1 MQVNPNR
8 FYWITMEVGDW
19 KRRGRCSHLKMKRLE
34 TDSPSHVI
42 QFFDFESH
50 RQIEGTL
57 VEEGEDHMLF
67 SIGGEK
73 FYRFEEFKG

>member
-1 MQVNPNR
+1 MEISPNR

-19 KRRGRCSHLKMKRLE
+19 KRRGRCSHLKMKQLDSE
-34 TDSPSHVI
+34 SPSHVI

-57 VEEGEDHMLF
+57 VEEGEDYMLF
-67 SIGGEK
+67 SIGEDK

>member
-1 MQVNPNR
+1 MNISPNR
-8 FYWITMEVGDW
+8 FYWVTMEVGDW
-19 KRRGRCSHLKMKRLE
+19 KRRGRRSHLKMKQLDSE
-34 TDSPSHVI
+34 SPSHVI

-57 VEEGEDHMLF
+57 VEEGEDYMLF
-67 SIGGEK
+67 SIGEDK

>member
-1 MQVNPNR
+1 MKISPNK

-19 KRRGRCSHLKMKRLE
+19 KRRSRCSHLKMKRLKE
-34 TDSPSHVI
+34 DPPSYVV

-57 VEEGEDHMLF
+57 VEEGEDYMLF
-67 SIGGEK
+67 SIGGDK
-73 FYRFEEFKG
+73 FYRFEEFRG